1 MFLSKSKSGIYYL
14 YFTGLN
20 GKRQKV
26 STRFSQ
32 KRDAMEFFRS
42 FRPDMKSRLPRVMFS
57 GFVGDFLSYA
67 QSSFA
72 EQTILMYRSCLGQF
86 LRYVGDIPLQSLT
99 AKHLDDYKGLRLRKV
114 RPVSVNIEVRQ
125 IKAAFQTAVRWKLLE
140 QSPFEDV
147 QECRVPNRAPVFFTK
162 DDFERLLSI
171 IKENWLKELIVF
183 AVLTGMRRGEILNL
197 AWNKVDLVKKLINI
211 ESGRSFRTKFD
222 KRRIVPISDKVY
234 QLIAQKVT
242 RAESEYVFLCNG
254 RQIKEDHLAHIFKR
268 YVRKAQLDDRL
279 HFHCLR
285 NSFASWLAADGVS
298 IYAISKLLGHSSV
311 KTTQDYYAHL
321 QPEHLHETVNRL
333 SVSMN

>member
-26 STRFSQ
+26 STRCSK
-32 KRDAMEFFRS
+32 KRDAIGFLQS
-42 FRPDMKSRLPRVMFS
+42 FRAEKKSRLPKVIFS

-72 EQTILMYRSCLGQF
+72 EQTFLIYRSCLGQF
-86 LRYVGDIPLQSLT
+86 LKYVGDIPLYSLT
-99 AKHLDDYKGLRLRKV
+99 AKHLDDYKGLRLKRV

-147 QECRVPNRAPVFFTK
+147 KQCRVPNRAPVFFTK
-162 DDFERLLSI
+162 DDFECLVSI
-171 IKENWLKELIVF
+171 VKENWLKEMIVF

-197 AWNKVDLVKKLINI
+197 TWNKVDLVKKLINI

-222 KRRIVPISDKVY
+222 KQRKVPISDVVY
-234 QLIAQKVT
+234 QLLQQKAT
-242 RAESEYVFLCNG
+242 RSASEYVFLCKG
-254 RQIKEDHLAHIFKR
+254 KQIKEDHLAHIFKR

-279 HFHCLR
+279 HFHSLR

-321 QPEHLHETVNRL
+321 QPEQLHETVNRL
-333 SVSMN
+333 SVSLN

>member
-14 YFTGLN
+14 YFTGQN

-32 KRDAMEFFRS
+32 KKDAVGFLQS
-42 FRPDMKSRLPRVMFS
+42 FRAEKRSRLPKVMFS
-57 GFVGDFLSYA
+57 GFVCDFLSYA
-67 QSSFA
+67 QSTFA
-72 EQTILMYRSCLGQF
+72 EPTILMYKSCLGQF
-86 LRYVGDIPLQSLT
+86 LKYVGDIPIHSLT
-99 AKHLDDYKGLRLRKV
+99 AKHLDDYKGLRLKRV

-125 IKAAFQTAVRWKLLE
+125 IKAAFQTAVRWKLFE
-140 QSPFEDV
+140 QSPFVDV
-147 QECRVPNRAPVFFTK
+147 KECRVPNRAPVFFSK
-162 DDFERLLSI
+162 DDFACLLATVRES
-171 IKENWLKELIVF
+171 WLKELIVF

-197 AWNKVDLVKKLINI
+197 TWNNVDLAKKLIHV

-222 KRRIVPISDKVY
+222 KRRTVPISESVY
-234 QLIAQKVT
+234 QLLQQKAD
-242 RAESEYVFLCNG
+242 RSESEYVFPKEGN
-254 RQIKEDHLAHIFKR
+254 QIKEDHLAHIFKR
-268 YVRKAQLDDRL
+268 YVRKAQLDGRL

-298 IYAISKLLGHSSV
+298 IYVISKLLGHSSV

>member
-42 FRPDMKSRLPRVMFS
+42 FRPDMKSRLSRVMFS

-86 LRYVGDIPLQSLT
+86 LRYVGDIPLQSFT
-99 AKHLDDYKGLRLRKV
+99 AKHLDDYKGVRLKEV
-114 RPVSVNIEVRQ
+114 KPVSVNIEVRQ
-125 IKAAFQTAVRWKLLE
+125 IKAAFQTAARWKLLE
-140 QSPFEDV
+140 QSPFADV
-147 QECRVPNRAPVFFTK
+147 NECRVPNRAPIFFTK
-162 DDFERLLSI
+162 DDFECLLAI
-171 IKENWLKELIVF
+171 VKESWLKELIIF

-197 AWNKVDLVKKLINI
+197 TWDKVDLVKRLINI

-222 KRRIVPISDKVY
+222 KRRTVPISDGVC
-234 QLIAQKVT
+234 QLLLQKVA

-268 YVRKAQLDDRL
+268 YVRRARLDEKL
-279 HFHCLR
+279 HFHSLR